1 MLAGLLMILLILSF
15 QAIFSSLF
23 CMVIPMYM
31 SLKALAHN
39 DTEASRLCLN
49 YWVLYAIFSI
59 LEILVY
65 PVIYFIPMWGICK
78 CGIMFW
84 LYCPVTQGGLK
95 IMARLSPLF
104 KNTVEYRVD
113 ALIGS
118 VPGVAQL
125 ICKKDREEDMRCEC
139 RATVITFLT
148 HRW

>member
-1 MLAGLLMILLILSF
+1 MGLLVRYILSGLLVILLLMSF
-15 QAIFSSLF
+15 QAFFSSLF

-84 LYCPVTQGGLK
+84 LYCPVTQGGLT
-95 IMARLSPLF
+95 IMARLSTLF
-104 KNTVEYRVD
+104 KENVEFRID

-118 VPGVAQL
+118 VPGVSQL
-125 ICKKDREEDMRCEC
+125 IAKRTEENIRTE
-139 RATVITFLT
+139 
-148 HRW
+148 